1 MFERRSILK
10 NHISVSML
18 DFGGISYIYKCH
30 VMSIKPLNHTLPVT
44 YNDLC
49 FEFYVSNWPTRFT
62 RSCYP
67 YLQPSKES
75 AWNTVFLRIIK
86 PKSDPLGECVH
97 VHLLQ
102 TCLIWHSSKSSK
114 DWTSRDG
121 LFRDSWQ
128 DTAATLRL
136 SYSPRA
142 LQIWECGSPN
152 NPWIK
157 MLPRYWW
164 EQRSAALSVSVSHCM
179 MLLDAFGPS
188 CHFIEWA
195 INNMSFS
202 NGEHH
207 KNNLHKT
214 LLFVAQ
220 MACWPSASRQPELN

>member
-1 MFERRSILK
+1 MIFVL
-10 NHISVSML
+10 NSMSATDLL
-18 DFGGISYIYKCH
+18 DLLDHATRICNLAKSLHETLYFSE
-30 VMSIKPLNHTLPVT
+30 SLNL
-44 YNDLC
+44 N
-49 FEFYVSNWPTRFT
+49 PTR
-62 RSCYP
+62 
-67 YLQPSKES
+67 LV
-75 AWNTVFLRIIK
+75 NVL
-86 PKSDPLGECVH
+86 H

-102 TCLIWHSSKSSK
+102 TCLIWHSSKSSKESK